1 MYRPINRAFARALTA
16 KSTRLPQYSPRN
28 LTCVRKKT
36 AYNPVSSHSRKLKP
50 AFSHLCKNNY
60 MPLSYEFKQLYFGM
74 RDAITM
80 ARHYEREET
89 KMKNTLSRKAAY
101 IGAGAGLVIFAIFG
115 LLPGSLLGGAAGI
128 KFAGLL
134 FTLPL
139 EPGIVSRMIVLASML
154 VGVVVS
160 GITIVTATST
170 TGWLLGRVMD
180 ASGQQLDSESAVMNQ
195 NK

>member
-1 MYRPINRAFARALTA
+1 
-16 KSTRLPQYSPRN
+16 
-28 LTCVRKKT
+28 
-36 AYNPVSSHSRKLKP
+36 
-50 AFSHLCKNNY
+50 
-60 MPLSYEFKQLYFGM
+60 
-74 RDAITM
+74 
-80 ARHYEREET
+80 
-89 KMKNTLSRKAAY
+89 MKNTLSRKAAY

-128 KFAGLL
+128 KLAGLL

-170 TGWLLGRVMD
+170 TGWLMGRLLD
-180 ASGQQLDSESAVMNQ
+180 ASGHQLDPETAVMN
-195 NK
+195 KIK